1 MVLRHGLRGKRVY
14 GEVGGVSFLLSWA
27 GILIFLDQDLCL
39 SLSNVVR
46 GGSRMLIKSVLHKT
60 NATRLCTQFHAF
72 NLSG

>member
-1 MVLRHGLRGKRVY
+1 MACVANVFTVKGGGFIFTIVGRH
-14 GEVGGVSFLLSWA
+14 S
-27 GILIFLDQDLCL
+27 IFLDQDLCL

-60 NATRLCTQFHAF
+60 NATRLRTQLHAF